1 MRTRKFFRKIHRWI
15 GITAALWL
23 LLLASTGLLLQHSH
37 DWGLDSKFIHNQTLL
52 KHYGVGKQ
60 YLAFGDK
67 HQQLLQID
75 QQIFINETVSIRIDK
90 SIVAALYQPPNWIL
104 ATATDML
111 WLDNKGQ
118 LIQQYD
124 SYDGIKTPIQ
134 KLGLLEGEL
143 YYQTPRGL
151 YNLNESTIS
160 KSTKANIIWSKENSN
175 PSIKQKA
182 ITLSS
187 KDYLSYEKFIFD
199 IHAGITTASILNDIA
214 AITLIM
220 LSLSGI
226 LLFFRKSKNNRSK

>member
-1 MRTRKFFRKIHRWI
+1 MRARKFFRKLHRWI

-37 DWGLDSKFIHNQTLL
+37 DWALDQKYIKNQTIL
-52 KHYGVGKQ
+52 KYYGVGKQ

-67 HQQLLQID
+67 QQLLQID
-75 QQIFINETVSIRIDK
+75 QQVFINETPSIRIDK
-90 SIVAALYQPPNWIL
+90 PIVSALYQPPNWVL
-104 ATATDML
+104 ATETDML
-111 WLDNKGQ
+111 WLDNEGQ
-118 LIQQYD
+118 IIQQYD

-134 KLGLLEGEL
+134 KLGLLQGEL

-160 KSTKANIIWSKENSN
+160 KSIKANIIWSKQNSN
-175 PSIKQKA
+175 PSSKQKA
-182 ITLSS
+182 IALSS

-199 IHAGITTASILNDIA
+199 IHAGITTAPILNDIA
-214 AITLIM
+214 AIALIM